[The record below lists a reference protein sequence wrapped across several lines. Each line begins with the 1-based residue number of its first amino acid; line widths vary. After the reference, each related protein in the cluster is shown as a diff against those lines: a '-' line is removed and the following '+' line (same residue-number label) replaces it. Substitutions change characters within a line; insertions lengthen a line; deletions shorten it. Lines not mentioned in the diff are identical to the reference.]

1 MDDWLTPA
9 RRKSL
14 GWIAA
19 SSAVFVFAAI
29 LAYVV
34 LPVREVP
41 SSATERAL
49 NTLLQL
55 RWPTLVLLLM
65 VVVLFRNF
73 DTEKAADPLAGGES
87 NRHRV
92 NQRVLQNSMEQFLLF
107 VPSVLGL
114 AILAEDVFVWHAVWV
129 AVLLFTLGRVIFWIG
144 YHRSAQ
150 ARAPG
155 FFISFSTTLLTLGA
169 VFWLAA

>member
-1 MDDWLTPA
+1 MNDWFTPA
-9 RRKSL
+9 RRRSL
-14 GWIAA
+14 RWIAA
-19 SSAVFVFAAI
+19 GTALFVVAAI

-41 SSATERAL
+41 PSATERFL
-49 NTLLQL
+49 NTVLQL

-65 VVVLFRNF
+65 VVALFRNF
-73 DTEKAADPLAGGES
+73 DTAKAANPLAGGES
-87 NRHRV
+87 ERHKL

-129 AVLLFTLGRVIFWIG
+129 AVLTFTLGRVIFWIG

-155 FFISFSTTLLTLGA
+155 FIMSFSTTLLTLAA

>member
-1 MDDWLTPA
+1 MQQWLNATQ
-9 RRKSL
+9 RRSL
-14 GWIAA
+14 IWSAA
-19 SSAVFVFAAI
+19 SIGIFMIVAAALFAI
-29 LAYVV
+29 VPL
-34 LPVREVP
+34 REVP
-41 SSATERAL
+41 PSATERFL
-49 NTLLQL
+49 NTVLQL

-65 VVVLFRNF
+65 VASLFRNF

-87 NRHRV
+87 MRHRF
-92 NQRVLQNSMEQFLLF
+92 NQRVLQNTIEQFVLF

-114 AILAEDVFVWHAVWV
+114 AILAEDAFVWHAVSV

-155 FFISFSTTLLTLGA
+155 FIISFSTTLLTLAA
-169 VFWLAA
+169 VIWLAA